1 MICQYD
7 KIKTRLNRIIFA
19 SNIQRKFIKN
29 HITSIDIHMNL
40 YYNHSNLSD
49 NRLNLK
55 VIRMTRKKTD
65 RQELVDFEAIRPAF
79 AVTGGLMLSQVV
91 EMTGLG
97 SSTIQNWIKR
107 GWIMSPTE
115 KKYSE
120 RQVARILIINMLRK
134 SMQLEN
140 ILKLMECVNGD
151 VEDQSDDIIK
161 DADLYIYI
169 YNIVKRTEPL
179 DQFTLERLDSV
190 IDEEIRDYHGT
201 AEGYTGHVSD
211 AAKRLHDA
219 LKIILLT
226 YMSSELRKRAEAEL
240 EKL

>member
-1 MICQYD
+1 MIGE
-7 KIKTRLNRIIFA
+7 
-19 SNIQRKFIKN
+19 KN
-29 HITSIDIHMNL
+29 
-40 YYNHSNLSD
+40 D
-49 NRLNLK
+49 N
-55 VIRMTRKKTD
+55 
-65 RQELVDFEAIRPAF
+65 QELIDFEAIRPAF

-97 SSTIQNWIKR
+97 GSTIQNWIKR
-107 GWIMSPTE
+107 GWIMSPVD

-120 RQVARILIINMLRK
+120 RQVARILIIDMLRK

-140 ILKLMECVNGD
+140 ILRLMECVNGD

-169 YNIVKRTEPL
+169 YHIIKRTEPL
-179 DQFTLERLDSV
+179 ETFTLDRLDSV
-190 IDEEIRDYHGT
+190 IDEEIKDYHG
-201 AEGYTGHVSD
+201 AGEGYTGHVSD

-219 LKIILLT
+219 LRIILMT

-240 EKL
+240 EKM

>member
-1 MICQYD
+1 MNLSTKKLSCPRF
-7 KIKTRLNRIIFA
+7 KK
-19 SNIQRKFIKN
+19 KFIKN
-29 HITSIDIHMNL
+29 HITTIDIHMNL

-55 VIRMTRKKTD
+55 VIQMTRKKTD

-97 SSTIQNWIKR
+97 GSTIQNWIKR
-107 GWIMSPTE
+107 GWIMSPVD

-120 RQVARILIINMLRK
+120 RQVARILIIDLLRK
-134 SMQLEN
+134 SMKLEN
-140 ILKLMECVNGD
+140 ILRLMECVNGD

-161 DADLYIYI
+161 DADLYTYI
-169 YNIVKRTEPL
+169 YNIIKRTEPL
-179 DQFTLERLDSV
+179 EEFTLERLDSV

-219 LKIILLT
+219 LRIIFLT
-226 YMSSELRKRAEAEL
+226 YMSSELRKRAESEL
-240 EKL
+240 EQM

>member
-1 MICQYD
+1 M
-7 KIKTRLNRIIFA
+7 
-19 SNIQRKFIKN
+19 FIKN
-29 HITSIDIHMNL
+29 HITPIDIHMNL
-40 YYNHSNLSD
+40 YYNHINLSD

-55 VIRMTRKKTD
+55 VNQMTSEETKISD
-65 RQELVDFEAIRPAF
+65 RHELIDFEALRPAF

-107 GWIMSPTE
+107 GWIMSPVD

-120 RQVARILIINMLRK
+120 RQVARILIIDLLRK
-134 SMQLEN
+134 SMKLEN

-151 VEDQSDDIIK
+151 VEDQSDDIIR

-169 YNIVKRTEPL
+169 YNIIKRTEPL
-179 DQFTLERLDSV
+179 EQFTLDRLDSV
-190 IDEEIRDYHGT
+190 IDDEIRDYHGT
-201 AEGYTGHVSD
+201 GEGYTGHVSD

-219 LKIILLT
+219 LSIILLT
-226 YMSSELRKRAEAEL
+226 YMSSELRKRAETEL
-240 EKL
+240 KQLEI

>member
-1 MICQYD
+1 MNLSTKKLSCPRF
-7 KIKTRLNRIIFA
+7 KK
-19 SNIQRKFIKN
+19 KFIKN
-29 HITSIDIHMNL
+29 HITTIDIHMNL

-55 VIRMTRKKTD
+55 VIQMTRKKTD

-97 SSTIQNWIKR
+97 GSTIQNWIKR
-107 GWIMSPTE
+107 GWIMSPVD

-120 RQVARILIINMLRK
+120 RQVARILIIDLLRK
-134 SMQLEN
+134 SMKLEN
-140 ILKLMECVNGD
+140 ILRLMECVNGD

-161 DADLYIYI
+161 DADLYTYI
-169 YNIVKRTEPL
+169 YNIIKRTEPL
-179 DQFTLERLDSV
+179 EEFTLERLDSV

-201 AEGYTGHVSD
+201 AEGYIT
-211 AAKRLHDA
+211 A
-219 LKIILLT
+219 LPKAT
-226 YMSSELRKRAEAEL
+226 PVMSAMLPSGFTTR
-240 EKL
+240 

>member
-1 MICQYD
+1 MNLSTKKLSCPRF
-7 KIKTRLNRIIFA
+7 KK
-19 SNIQRKFIKN
+19 KFIKN
-29 HITSIDIHMNL
+29 HITTIDIHMNL

-55 VIRMTRKKTD
+55 VIQMTRKKTD

-97 SSTIQNWIKR
+97 GSTIQNWIKR
-107 GWIMSPTE
+107 GWIMSPVD

-120 RQVARILIINMLRK
+120 RQVARILIIDLLRK
-134 SMQLEN
+134 SMKLED
-140 ILKLMECVNGD
+140 ILRLMECVNGD

-161 DADLYIYI
+161 DADLYTYI
-169 YNIVKRTEPL
+169 YNIIKRTEPL
-179 DQFTLERLDSV
+179 EEFTLERLDSV

-219 LKIILLT
+219 LRIIFLT
-226 YMSSELRKRAEAEL
+226 YMSSELRKRAESEL
-240 EKL
+240 EQM